1 MATNVFH
8 GRDAVVFISA
18 TSSAPLRLGSVRKY
32 DVERKQPTI
41 DATSFDSAGDFAA
54 LDGVREWTI
63 TSEALTLSTAGTNYA
78 QQALIRTKFAAG
90 ARFWIKYQ
98 NSTGTGASGQQTF
111 QGYCYCE
118 SWKQSGDLKD
128 VQIHNFAVKGDGAL
142 TES

>member
-32 DVERKQPTI
+32 DVERKQTTI
-41 DATSFDSAGDFAA
+41 DATSFDSAGEFQG
-54 LDGVREWTI
+54 LDNVREWTI
-63 TSEALTLSTAGTNYA
+63 TAETLTLSTAGTNYA
-78 QQALIRTKFAAG
+78 QQALIRSKFGTG

-98 NSTGTGASGQQTF
+98 NSTAATGPQNF
-111 QGYCYCE
+111 QGYCYAE

-128 VQIHNFAVKGDGAL
+128 VQLHNFAVKGDGVL